1 LLDLLQFGDLSRH
14 LLLAG
19 GDPVNA
25 TRHLLLASGNPADTA
40 RYLLLTDS
48 DSVDALPHRVKIVR
62 YRPELLLI
70 WRRGV
75 WHGKPDRLGS
85 VLRIWCGLRRQ
96 PA

>member
-1 LLDLLQFGDLSRH
+1 LLDLLQFGDLSGH

-19 GDPVNA
+19 CDPVNA
-25 TRHLLLASGNPADTA
+25 A
-40 RYLLLTDS
+40 RYLHLAGCDPVDAARHLLLTDS
-48 DSVDALPHRVKIVR
+48 DPLDALPHRVKVVR
-62 YRPELLLI
+62 YCPRLLLI

-75 WHGKPDRLGS
+75 WRGKRGRLGS